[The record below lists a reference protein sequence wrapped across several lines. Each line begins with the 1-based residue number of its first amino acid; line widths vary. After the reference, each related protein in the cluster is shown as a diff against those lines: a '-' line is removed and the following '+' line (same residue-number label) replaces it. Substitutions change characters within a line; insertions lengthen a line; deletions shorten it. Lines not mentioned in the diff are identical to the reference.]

1 MRLIILLI
9 SFVCLSGCMS
19 VKQHE
24 SEVRSVEMR
33 WRNRIGL
40 MDVKL
45 RNKEEKYLVLREAYN
60 SLEEDYN
67 LSKKELLDK
76 EDLLKQHVQMI
87 EDMKRKLEEAAFK
100 IDSLSAKIE
109 EDKKKVEDSNEK
121 SGKRKVVFNNGESL
135 LDGFLAEGTGLVAY
149 GEIEGGV
156 ICDEE
161 DIGCYAEALTGKKIF
176 REVMI
181 DRLHKQRGF
190 MSDGEIEKLR
200 KSVLKAGKGKS
211 YVACADISY
220 GLSEGGTTLRS
231 LDFRHQY
238 GDNREH
244 WSFRSSEHTV
254 RNKNVWEQL
263 QLGKSI
269 CLEFTVKSVQTN
281 YRTWSGIR
289 KSINVYAKPV
299 KAWIVKSNDQTYPLK
314 GKIYKTM
321 FTTKHAKSNVCCRD
335 EMRIIHRFLKR

>member
-1 MRLIILLI
+1 MRMIILLI
-9 SFVCLSGCMS
+9 CLSGCMS

-24 SEVRSVEMR
+24 SEMQSVKRS
-33 WRNRIGL
+33 WRSRIDL

-45 RNKEEKYLVLREAYN
+45 RNKEEKYLVLKEAYD
-60 SLEEDYN
+60 SLEEDYSE
-67 LSKKELLDK
+67 SKREILEKEGLVDQHAQVI
-76 EDLLKQHVQMI
+76 EDLRK
-87 EDMKRKLEEAAFK
+87 KLEEASLK
-100 IDSLSAKIE
+100 IDLLSAKIE
-109 EDKKKVEDSNEK
+109 ASKKEVVN
-121 SGKRKVVFNNGESL
+121 SGL
-135 LDGFLAEGTGLVAY
+135 LEANTEAIAY
-149 GEIEGGV
+149 GELEGGV
-156 ICDEE
+156 ICDEK
-161 DIGCYAEALTGKKIF
+161 DIGCYAEALIGKKSF

-181 DRLHKQRGF
+181 DRLHKQLGF

-211 YVACADISY
+211 YIACADMSY
-220 GLSEGGTTLRS
+220 GLSTGGTSLRS

-244 WSFRSSEHTV
+244 WSFRSSKHTV
-254 RNKNVWEQL
+254 RNKKVWEQL
-263 QLGKSI
+263 QLAKSI
-269 CLEFTVKSVQTN
+269 CLEFSVKSIRTN

-335 EMRIIHRFLKR
+335 EMRIIHRFL